1 MEKPEMARRGPHEAI
16 WRDNFIHPQGR
27 YFLSHSIGLKPR
39 AADAAL
45 EQGFAGP
52 WAVGDGKAWDH
63 WLAAI
68 DGFRASLAP
77 LIGAHPADICPQTNI
92 SSALTKI
99 IFSLPE
105 RARRKKIVLTE
116 DDFPTLG
123 FVAAQA
129 RRIGYELVFL
139 PAGARLADID
149 AWTPAFHDDVQ
160 LLIAT
165 HVFSNS
171 AVKAPAAEICDRARR
186 RGVFTILD
194 VAQSAGAAPVSLD
207 DWRPDFA
214 VGTAVKYL
222 CGGPGAAYLWT
233 QRETAARCYPLDVG
247 WFSHAA
253 PYEFGIHNFQYA
265 EGAVRFWG
273 GTPSIAPFAA
283 ARAGFDVLAGAG
295 VEAIYRH
302 NQELLDLLVAALPA
316 KVFLSH
322 ARRGERGSAAVIAVR
337 NAEAASR
344 TLQQAQFI
352 HDRRAG
358 GVRVSVHLYNTE
370 EEVRA
375 LAGALEALV

>member
-1 MEKPEMARRGPHEAI
+1 MEKTEMGRRGSQEMI
-16 WRDNFIHPQGR
+16 WRDNFIRPQGR
-27 YFLSHSIGLKPR
+27 YFLSHSIGLKPCV
-39 AADAAL
+39 ADAVL

-52 WAVGDGKAWDH
+52 WAAGDGKAWDH

-77 LIGAHPADICPQTNI
+77 LIGARPADVCPQTNI

-139 PAGARLADID
+139 LAGERLADID

-171 AVKAPAAEICDRARR
+171 AVKAPAAEICERARR

-194 VAQSAGAAPVSLD
+194 IAQSAGAVPVALD
-207 DWRPDFA
+207 EWRPDFA

-233 QRETAARCYPLDVG
+233 ERETAARCFPLDVG

-253 PYEFGIHNFQYA
+253 PYEFDIHNFQYA
-265 EGAVRFWG
+265 EGAIRFWG
-273 GTPSIAPFAA
+273 GTPSVAPFAA
-283 ARAGFDVLAGAG
+283 ARAGFDILAGVG

-302 NQELLDLLVAALPA
+302 NQGLLDLLVAALPA
-316 KVFLSH
+316 RAFLSH
-322 ARRGERGSAAVIAVR
+322 AHAGERGSAAVIAVR
-337 NAEAASR
+337 DAEAASR
-344 TLQQAQFI
+344 ALQEAQI
-352 HDRRAG
+352 NHDRRAG
-358 GVRVSVHLYNTE
+358 GLRMSVHLYNTE
-370 EEVRA
+370 EEARA
-375 LAGALEALV
+375 LAEALEALV